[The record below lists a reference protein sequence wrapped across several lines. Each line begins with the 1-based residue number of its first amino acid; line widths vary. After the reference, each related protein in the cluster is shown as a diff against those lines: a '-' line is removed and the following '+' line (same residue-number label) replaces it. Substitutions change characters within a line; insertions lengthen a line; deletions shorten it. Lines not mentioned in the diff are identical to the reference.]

1 MWSPRFTPKKF
12 KTLFLLPA
20 IGVFLLLTYMRYIH
34 HPRIMMEK
42 KKKYGIRFKTL
53 EERNWLDGWEQKED
67 PILKFEAWTL

>member
-1 MWSPRFTPKKF
+1 
-12 KTLFLLPA
+12 
-20 IGVFLLLTYMRYIH
+20 
-34 HPRIMMEK
+34 MMEK